1 VAGVLIV
8 DDNPDLSGLARH
20 ILERDGYTCHLAG
33 DAEVAWKTLASELPE
48 LILLDIGLPGED
60 GLSFLER
67 LRSDTRFYNLPVVVL
82 TGSSDDDAI
91 GRVRSLGAEYLS
103 KPFAATALMDKV
115 HAAVARARELAPP
128 SSPTS
133 LTHTRVVL
141 FMSGGRAAEGIAHIA
156 SEVARFSDAWDAL
169 MRDPRAF
176 IPVTEVTIT
185 APGSEPRL
193 APLMLVRKQDIEGVI
208 PLV

>member
-1 VAGVLIV
+1 VASALIV
-8 DDNPDLSGLARH
+8 DDNPDLLGLARH
-20 ILERDGYTCHLAG
+20 ILEREGYGCHVAG
-33 DAEVAWKTLASELPE
+33 DADVAWKTLLSELPD

-60 GLSFLER
+60 GLSLLER
-67 LRSDTRFYNLPVVVL
+67 LRGDARFYNLPAVVL
-82 TGSSDDDAI
+82 TGTSDEEAI
-91 GRVRSLGAEYLS
+91 RRVRAFGAEYLN

-141 FMSGGRAAEGIAHIA
+141 FLSGGRAAEGIAHIA

-185 APGSEPRL
+185 APGSEPRP
-193 APLMLVRKQDIEGVI
+193 AALMLVRKQDIEGVV